1 MSRKCLL
8 IDSNMLWGKAQGL
21 KEDFNMGSPETS
33 DTKPFTASK
42 GWLRRFGN
50 RFGPENIKITRETF
64 LAELKKLIKERGFHP
79 KQIFN

>member
-33 DTKPFTASK
+33 DTKP
-42 GWLRRFGN
+42 RRDDYTDLEIG
-50 RFGPENIKITRETF
+50 
-64 LAELKKLIKERGFHP
+64 LD
-79 KQIFN
+79 